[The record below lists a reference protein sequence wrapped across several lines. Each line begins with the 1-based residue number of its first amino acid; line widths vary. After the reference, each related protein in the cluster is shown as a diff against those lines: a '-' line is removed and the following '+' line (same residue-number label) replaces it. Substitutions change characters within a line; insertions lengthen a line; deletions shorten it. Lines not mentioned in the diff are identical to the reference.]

1 MAVIATGQ
9 IRAHRIDATFR
20 HAGPADASEGVLFLH
35 GTPGSSA
42 DWLDA
47 LSTVGNFARAV
58 ALDMPGYGQTRTF
71 TGFDHR
77 VEGDYRSF
85 LGGAVDAL
93 GLERVHLVVH
103 DFGGP
108 WGLAW
113 AARHPEKLA
122 SLTLVNTGALPGYRW
137 HRYARI
143 WQTPVLAELVQA
155 TSNRSGVRWL
165 LGRSNPRL
173 PVEFIDR
180 MYDDYDSHTRATV
193 LALYRAA
200 RDPDQM
206 LTDSV
211 LTLPYDIPALV
222 VWGAADPWVPVDYA
236 SAQRDIWPQAQVV
249 TLDGLGHWPFA
260 EDPDA
265 FAGALVPFLRTQ
277 IGQPG

>member
-9 IRAHRIDATFR
+9 IRAHGIDATVR
-20 HAGPADASEGVLFLH
+20 QAGLVEATEGVLFLH
-35 GTPGSSA
+35 GNPGSSA
-42 DWLDA
+42 DWLDP
-47 LSTVGNFARAV
+47 LSRVGDFGRAV
-58 ALDMPGYGQTRTF
+58 ALDMPGFGRTRTF
-71 TGFDHR
+71 AGFDHR
-77 VEGDYRSF
+77 VEGDYRGF
-85 LGGAVDAL
+85 LDGAVDAL
-93 GLERVHLVVH
+93 ALQRVHLVVH

-113 AARHPEKLA
+113 AARHPEQVA

-137 HRYARI
+137 HRYARM
-143 WQTPVLAELVQA
+143 WQTPVLGELVQA
-155 TSNRSGVRWL
+155 VTNRSGQRWL

-206 LTDSV
+206 LIESV
-211 LTLPYDIPALV
+211 FTLPTDIPTLV
-222 VWGAADPWVPVDYA
+222 IWGAADPWVPVDYA
-236 SAQRDIWPQAQVV
+236 PAQRDIWPRAEIV

-260 EDPDA
+260 DDPDA
-265 FAGALVPFLRTQ
+265 FAAALVPFLHTQ
-277 IGQPG
+277 IWG